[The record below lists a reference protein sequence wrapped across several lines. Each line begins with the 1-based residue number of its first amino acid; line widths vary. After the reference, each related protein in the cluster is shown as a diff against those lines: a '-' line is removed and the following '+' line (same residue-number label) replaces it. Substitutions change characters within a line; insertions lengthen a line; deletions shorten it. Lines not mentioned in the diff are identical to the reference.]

1 VGNLGKLRTILALL
15 PSFGRGKLS
24 SSIDH
29 PRGWQAA
36 TFCEGR
42 ELNHTNNTTIFLEK
56 KGYIRQEVTYQTSI
70 TTRKATMARKKASNG
85 KPNRTDPHSNKS
97 LAIRLVLR
105 KMPTAKASQIAD
117 AVKKEYGHE
126 VNQNMVYM
134 VKTKT
139 NMAADRRESP
149 ITSAALWVD
158 AIKTA
163 RQLLKATGS
172 VANATALLKALDR

>member
-1 VGNLGKLRTILALL
+1 MANKKVK
-15 PSFGRGKLS
+15 P
-24 SSIDH
+24 
-29 PRGWQAA
+29 A
-36 TFCEGR
+36 T
-42 ELNHTNNTTIFLEK
+42 
-56 KGYIRQEVTYQTSI
+56 
-70 TTRKATMARKKASNG
+70 
-85 KPNRTDPHSNKS
+85 PNRSNPQSNKS
-97 LAIRLVLR
+97 LAIRMLLKR
-105 KMPTAKASQIAD
+105 MPNAKASEVAA

-126 VNQNMVYM
+126 VSQNMIYM
-134 VKTKT
+134 VKTKS